1 MSHARSTSFRRRL
14 LTACVAAA
22 VALPLGF
29 ATAASASTG
38 AASPAASASVTTGT
52 APSAASAATAATA
65 QPAASVTAA
74 TLISQGRP
82 ATASSVEASAFPASA
97 AVDGSGTTR
106 WASVEGVDPQWIQID
121 LGAGASV
128 SRVLLNWEAAYA
140 SKYRVQISA
149 DGSSWTTLKDE
160 TAGNGGTDDITG
172 LNGAGR
178 YLRIHGTARGT
189 SYGYSL
195 YEVQVYGTAG
205 TGTPGGGT
213 IVDVSTAAQLTSAL
227 AAATPGQTIRL
238 APGTYQGS
246 FVATTPGTA
255 SAPITLTGPRTAVIT
270 NDGPSGTLNGCPHP
284 GDGWDSGYGLWLYG
298 ASYWNVSGLTVA
310 DAKKGIVLDTATHVT
325 IDGVLVRDIDDEGV
339 HFRKSSADGVIKNSQ
354 IMRTGLAQ
362 PGYGE
367 GLYLGS
373 ANSNFTCYA
382 DSSGRD
388 RSDRVQVLD
397 NAFGPGIAAEHIDV
411 KEGTEGGVV
420 RGNTF
425 DGTGLSGQN
434 SADSWIDVK
443 GNGYLFEDNTGTFSS
458 PGVFANGYETH
469 NPLTGW
475 GCGNIWRGNDSDLGG
490 VGRYA
495 VFVSSTSKCSANPN
509 KVYASNTV
517 TGATSGLTNVAVT
530 P

>member
-1 MSHARSTSFRRRL
+1 MSHARTTFHRRL
-14 LTACVAAA
+14 LAVCAAA
-22 VALPLGF
+22 ALALPLGI
-29 ATAASASTG
+29 AITAA
-38 AASPAASASVTTGT
+38 AAVPVEQAAVTT
-52 APSAASAATAATA
+52 AAE
-65 QPAASVTAA
+65 

-82 ATASSVEASAFPASA
+82 ATASSLETSAFPASA
-97 AVDGSGTTR
+97 AVDGSSTTR

-128 SRVLLNWEAAYA
+128 SRVVLNWEAAYA
-140 SKYRVQISA
+140 SKYKVQISA
-149 DGSSWTTLKDE
+149 DGATWTTLRDE

-172 LNGAGR
+172 LSGTGR
-178 YLRIHGTARGT
+178 YLRIYGTARGT
-189 SYGYSL
+189 SYGDSL
-195 YEVQVYGTAG
+195 YEVQVYGAAG
-205 TGTPGGGT
+205 GSGNPGGS
-213 IVDVSTAAQLTSAL
+213 IVDVSTAAQLSSAL

-238 APGTYQGS
+238 APGTYEGS

-255 SAPITLTGPRTAVIT
+255 SAPITLTGPRTAIIT
-270 NDGPSGTLNGCPHP
+270 NDGPSGTLSGCPHP

-298 ASYWNVSGLTVA
+298 ASYWNITGLTVA
-310 DAKKGIVLDTATHVT
+310 DAKKGIVLDTATQVT

-339 HFRKSSADGVIKNSQ
+339 HFRKSSADGTIRNSE
-354 IMRTGLAQ
+354 ITRTGLAQ

-388 RSDRVQVLD
+388 RSDRVQVIG
-397 NAFGPGIAAEHIDV
+397 NAFGPGIAAEHIDI

-458 PGVFANGYETH
+458 PGTFANGYETH
-469 NPLTGW
+469 NPLTGY
-475 GCGNIWRGNDSDLGG
+475 GCGNIWRGNDSDLGS
-490 VGRYA
+490 VGGYA
-495 VFVSSTSKCSANPN
+495 VFVSSTSKCSGNPN
-509 KVYASNTV
+509 RVYASNTV
-517 TGATSGLTNVAVT
+517 TNAVSGLTNIAVT

>member
-1 MSHARSTSFRRRL
+1 MSHARTTFTRRL
-14 LTACVAAA
+14 FAACAAA
-22 VALPLGF
+22 ALALPLGV
-29 ATAASASTG
+29 AT
-38 AASPAASASVTTGT
+38 
-52 APSAASAATAATA
+52 ATAATA
-65 QPAASVTAA
+65 AAPSPAEAAAVTAA
-74 TLISQGRP
+74 VESLISQGRP
-82 ATASSVEASAFPASA
+82 AMASSVETSAFPASA
-97 AVDGSGTTR
+97 AVDGSSSTR
-106 WASVEGVDPQWIQID
+106 WASVEGVDPQWIQVD

-128 SRVLLNWEAAYA
+128 SRVVLNWEAAYA
-140 SKYRVQISA
+140 SKYKVQVSA

-172 LNGAGR
+172 LSGTGR
-178 YLRIHGTARGT
+178 YLRIYGTARGT
-189 SYGYSL
+189 TYGYSL
-195 YEVQVYGTAG
+195 YEVKVYGTAG
-205 TGTPGGGT
+205 TPGGGT
-213 IVDVSTAAQLTSAL
+213 GGTIIDVSTAAQLSTAL
-227 AAATPGQTIRL
+227 TVATPGQTIRL

-255 SAPITLTGPRTAVIT
+255 SAPITITGPRTAIIT
-270 NDGPSGTLNGCPHP
+270 NDGPSGSLSGCPHP

-298 ASYWNVSGLTVA
+298 ASYWNITGLTVA
-310 DAKKGIVLDTATHVT
+310 DAKKGIVLDNATHVT
-325 IDGVLVRDIDDEGV
+325 IDGVLVRDIEDEGV
-339 HFRKSSADGVIKNSQ
+339 HFRKSSADGVIKNSE
-354 IMRTGLAQ
+354 ITRTGLAQ

-388 RSDRVQVLD
+388 RSDRVQVIG
-397 NAFGPGIAAEHIDV
+397 NAFGPGIAAEHIDI

-420 RGNTF
+420 RGNSF

-458 PGVFANGYETH
+458 PGTFANGYETH
-469 NPLTGW
+469 NPLTGY

-490 VGRYA
+490 VGGYA
-495 VFVSSTSKCSANPN
+495 VFVSSTSKCSGNPN

-517 TGATSGLTNVAVT
+517 TGAVNGLTNITVT

>member
-1 MSHARSTSFRRRL
+1 MSHARTTFHRRL
-14 LTACVAAA
+14 LAVCAAA
-22 VALPLGF
+22 ALALPLGI
-29 ATAASASTG
+29 ATMAA
-38 AASPAASASVTTGT
+38 AAVPVAPVAVTASVE
-52 APSAASAATAATA
+52 
-65 QPAASVTAA
+65 

-82 ATASSVEASAFPASA
+82 ATASSLESPAFPASA
-97 AVDGSGTTR
+97 AVDGSSATR

-128 SRVLLNWEAAYA
+128 SRVLLKWEAAYA
-140 SKYRVQISA
+140 SKYKVQISA
-149 DGSSWTTLKDE
+149 DGATWTTLKDE

-172 LNGAGR
+172 LSGSGR
-178 YLRIHGTARGT
+178 YLRIYGTARGT

-195 YEVQVYGTAG
+195 YEAQVYGTAG
-205 TGTPGGGT
+205 GGTGNPGGA
-213 IVDVSTAAQLTSAL
+213 IVDVATSAQLSSAL
-227 AAATPGQTIRL
+227 TAATPGQTIRL

-246 FVATTPGTA
+246 FVTTTSGTA
-255 SAPITLTGPRTAVIT
+255 SAPITLTGPRTAIIT

-298 ASYWNVSGLTVA
+298 ASYWNITGITVA

-325 IDGVLVRDIDDEGV
+325 IDGVLVRDIEDEGV
-339 HFRKSSADGVIKNSQ
+339 HFRKSSADGVIKNSE
-354 IMRTGLAQ
+354 ITRTGLAQ

-397 NAFGPGIAAEHIDV
+397 NAFGPGIAAEHIDI

-458 PGVFANGYETH
+458 PGTFANGYETH
-469 NPLTGW
+469 NPLTGY

-490 VGRYA
+490 VGGYA
-495 VFVSSTSKCSANPN
+495 VFVSSTSKCSGNPN

-517 TGATSGLTNVAVT
+517 TDAVNGLTNITVT